1 MAELSVVI
9 PVRDEEQNLP
19 ELAGRLAR
27 VLDTAAPE
35 WEAIFVTDLNRDR
48 TVPLLRE
55 LAAGNKRFRALK
67 LSNRFGHHTA
77 ILAGLRETV
86 GREVVIMDGDLQD
99 RPEDI
104 PALLAELRNGYDIV
118 YGVKERKNDSPFR
131 NFCSRAFLR
140 LVTRLSDH
148 KIEFNTSLFR
158 AVSRRTV
165 DELLRFTEED
175 PSLTFIMGLI
185 NFPTSRVPVASGARE
200 RGETKYPFRRQ
211 LGFAL
216 DSLLSFSVKPLRVIS
231 LGGLAAAG
239 ASFLYLLFVLG
250 QKAIRGVPV
259 MGWATLI
266 TLILLLGGIQ
276 LFCMGIIGE
285 YIGRLFTQ
293 SKNRPPY
300 IVEERIGGGR

>member
-27 VLDTAAPE
+27 VLDAAAPE
-35 WEAIFVTDLNRDR
+35 WEVIFVTDLNRDR
-48 TVPLLRE
+48 TVPVLRE
-55 LAAGNKRFRALK
+55 LAAANPRFRALK

-77 ILAGLRETV
+77 ILAGLKEAA
-86 GREVVIMDGDLQD
+86 GREAVIMDGDLQD

-104 PALLAELRNGYDIV
+104 PALLAALRGGYDIA
-118 YGVKERKNDSPFR
+118 YGAKERKNESRFR
-131 NFCSRAFLR
+131 NACSRAFIR
-140 LVTRLSDH
+140 LVSRLSDRA
-148 KIEFNTSLFR
+148 IEFNTCLFR

-185 NFPTSRVPVASGARE
+185 NFPAVRVPVASGARGG
-200 RGETKYPFRRQ
+200 GETKYPFRRQ

-231 LGGLAAAG
+231 LGGFAVAG
-239 ASFLYLLFVLG
+239 ASFLYLLVVLG
-250 QKAIRGVPV
+250 QKAVRGVPV

-266 TLILLLGGIQ
+266 TLILFLGGVQ

-293 SKNRPPY
+293 SKDRPPY
-300 IVEERIGGGR
+300 IVEERIGAFR